1 MKLRQTLDSLQLRI
15 DALSLRER
23 GILFLVVVLILYLL
37 WNAVLM
43 TPLETRQK
51 AILGQI
57 NTLRNE
63 TARLDQ
69 DAVAILQR
77 HNQDPN
83 AADRATLKQL
93 QQASDRLEQQLK
105 EAISGLIAP
114 QQMAKVLEQV
124 LAKQKGLSFVRIE
137 NLGAEPLLDHP
148 QGEAASPPPG
158 AGIYK
163 HSMRLEIKGNFADTL
178 AYLRTLESLSWH
190 FRWDEVELT
199 MLDYPTARIVV
210 TVHTLSLQKGW
221 LGV

>member
-1 MKLRQTLDSLQLRI
+1 MKLHQSIESLQLRI

-37 WNAVLM
+37 WNALLM

-51 AILGQI
+51 AALSQI
-57 NTLRNE
+57 TQLRDE

-69 DAVAILQR
+69 EALAILKR

-83 AADRATLKQL
+83 ATHRATLEQL
-93 QQASDRLEQQLK
+93 QQASARLEQQLK
-105 EAISGLIAP
+105 KAISGLIEP

-124 LAKQKGLSFVRIE
+124 LAKQQGLSFVRIE
-137 NLGAEPLLDHP
+137 NLGAEPLLSNA
-148 QGEAASPPPG
+148 QEATATTPTE

-163 HSMRLEIKGNFADTL
+163 HSMRLEIKGNFAHTL
-178 AYLRTLESLSWH
+178 AYLRTLESLPWH
-190 FRWDEVELT
+190 FRWDEIELT
-199 MLDYPTARIVV
+199 MLDYPTARVV
-210 TVHTLSLQKGW
+210 ITVHTLSLQKGW